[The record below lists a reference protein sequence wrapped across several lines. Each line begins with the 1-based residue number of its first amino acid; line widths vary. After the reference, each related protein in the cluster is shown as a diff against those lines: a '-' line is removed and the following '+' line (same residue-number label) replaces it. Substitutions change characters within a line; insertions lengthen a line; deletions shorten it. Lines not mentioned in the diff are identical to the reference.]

1 MAFIHV
7 NDRYHMVKR
16 VKAWIYTELGR
27 IPYTGNV
34 TVTIQSCAFQTVKNM
49 RHKLQLYI
57 SQAAVLHIAANSS

>member
-1 MAFIHV
+1 
-7 NDRYHMVKR
+7 MVKR

-34 TVTIQSCAFQTVKNM
+34 TVTIQSCAFQTVKNIT

>member
-1 MAFIHV
+1 
-7 NDRYHMVKR
+7 MVKR

-49 RHKLQLYI
+49 RQSYSYI
-57 SQAAVLHIAANSS
+57 LAKRLCYI